1 MKIKKYRAK
10 TVQEGKELV
19 LSELGADA
27 VILSTRII
35 PPMPPDNEELVELV
49 AAIDTEKDIPNFPGT
64 TRTQEDRTKDFLEVT
79 TNIFKELNVI
89 KNFLLSLSDK
99 ITYSFISNLPS
110 DLAEMVKLMIKNGF
124 TSEFAL
130 SFIQSLKQQNFRD
143 FEDLK
148 NTSTQL
154 LAEKLCYSQL
164 NLNKDR
170 PNVFVFIGP
179 TATGKTLNIVK
190 LGVLYKLFF
199 NSRVTL
205 ISYDCKKIGGWEH
218 LQVLSAISN
227 LNSEYVQTVEE
238 LLSQIEAHKIIDD
251 FILIDTSGGSPRDE
265 HFLIELEAVLKV
277 FPWTSV
283 FLVLSTTQSS
293 INFKENIVSFGKFHP
308 NFLILTK
315 FDEVSTIGHLYET
328 LLDFT
333 QKCPLMYFSIGTDI
347 PNSLEPANPNF
358 LKKYL
363 INFIE

>member
-10 TVQEGKELV
+10 TVQEGKELI

-49 AAIDTEKDIPNFPGT
+49 AAIDTEKDVPDFPTT
-64 TRTQEDRTKDFLEVT
+64 TRTQDDKIKDFLEVT

-89 KNFLLSLSDK
+89 KNFLLNLSDK
-99 ITYSFISNLPS
+99 ITYSFTSNLPS

-124 TSEFAL
+124 TSDFAL
-130 SFIQSLKQQNFRD
+130 SFIQTLKHQNFRD
-143 FEDLK
+143 FEDLR

-164 NLNKDR
+164 NFNEDR

-179 TATGKTLNIVK
+179 TATGKTINVVK

-199 NSRVTL
+199 NSKVTL

-227 LNSEYVQTVEE
+227 LNSEYVQTEEE
-238 LLSQIEAHKIIDD
+238 LMSQVEAHGRDD
-251 FILIDTSGGSPRDE
+251 FILVDTSGGSPRDE
-265 HFLIELEAVLKV
+265 LFLNELEAVLKV
-277 FPWTSV
+277 IPRTSI

-293 INFKENIVSFGKFHP
+293 INFKENVDSFGKLHP

-315 FDEVSTIGHLYET
+315 FDEVSTIGHIYET
-328 LLDFT
+328 LLNFT
-333 QKCPLMYFSIGTDI
+333 QNCPLMYFSIGVDI